1 MTDPPRQLSS
11 AELHAWQQGIDEANK
26 NNILCHCRQCDREW
40 VASTN
45 ESCSCGAIVWSILPA
60 GSFPMIK
67 PIEQARQ
74 LSLSAPL

>member
-1 MTDPPRQLSS
+1 MTDPPRQVSP

-45 ESCSCGAIVWSILPA
+45 ESCACGSDRVEHIACWQ
-60 GSFPMIK
+60 FPDD
-67 PIEQARQ
+67 
-74 LSLSAPL
+74 